1 MGIFSRSSSGGGSV
15 SGGGGGGSVSYGG
28 AVTAP
33 DMRKAF
39 ERFMDSKG
47 VKYSVL
53 DEDDNIVYLSFGGSK
68 YETFVFVDFDENVPC
83 NSAHFSSNGF
93 AKIIPG
99 KNAEAL
105 VKLNELNKRFRWVKF
120 WMDAEGIFTADCD
133 AIVEIGSVGE
143 ECVNMAFRLSNIT
156 EDALDELQGIA
167 NVNKEQ
173 KDQFDLVAAI
183 KRMGAL

>member
-1 MGIFSRSSSGGGSV
+1 MGIFSRS
-15 SGGGGGGSVSYGG
+15 GGGGGSVSSGG
-28 AVTAP
+28 GGGGFGLVDAP
-33 DMRKAF
+33 AMRKAF
-39 ERFMDSKG
+39 ERFMDEKG

-105 VKLNELNKRFRWVKF
+105 VKLNELNRRFRWVKF
-120 WMDAEGIFTADCD
+120 WMDGDGIFTADCD
-133 AIVEIGSVGE
+133 AIVELGSVGD

-167 NVNKEQ
+167 TVNKEQ